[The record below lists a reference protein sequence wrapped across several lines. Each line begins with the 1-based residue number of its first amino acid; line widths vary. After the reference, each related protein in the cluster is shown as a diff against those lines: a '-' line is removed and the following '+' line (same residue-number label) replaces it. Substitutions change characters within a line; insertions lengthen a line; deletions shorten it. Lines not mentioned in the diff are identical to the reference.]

1 MRWTHSTRI
10 DAPVDVV
17 WQLTT
22 DVEAWPATT
31 PTMQS
36 VQRLDDGP
44 LRVGSRAR
52 IKQPGQ
58 AEAVWTVTRLE
69 PGREFS
75 WETRRRGIVLTGSHT
90 VAADG
95 EGCRNTLALDATGP
109 LAVPLG
115 LVLGAMFR
123 RVLRTENAGF
133 KAAAERQV
141 SGAA

>member
-1 MRWTHSTRI
+1 MNWTHSTRI
-10 DAPVDVV
+10 DTPADVV

-36 VQRLDDGP
+36 VKRLDDGP
-44 LRVGSRAR
+44 LRVGSQAR

-75 WETRRRGIVLTGSHT
+75 WESRRHGVVLTGAHT
-90 VAADG
+90 VTADG
-95 EGCRNTLALDATGP
+95 EGCHNTLALDATGP

-115 LVLGAMFR
+115 LVLGAAFR

-141 SGAA
+141 SDAA

>member
-1 MRWTHSTRI
+1 MRWTDSTRI
-10 DAPVDVV
+10 DAPADIV

-36 VQRLDDGP
+36 VKRLDDGP
-44 LRVGSRAR
+44 LRVGSQAR
-52 IKQPGQ
+52 VKQPAQ
-58 AEAVWTVTRLE
+58 AEAVWTVTGLE

-75 WETRRRGIVLTGSHT
+75 WETTRRGLVLTGTHT
-90 VAADG
+90 VTADG
-95 EGCRNTLALDATGP
+95 SRCHNTLALDATGA

-115 LVLGAMFR
+115 LVLGAAFR

-133 KAAAERQV
+133 KAAAERQA
-141 SGAA
+141 SGAG

>member
-10 DAPVDVV
+10 GAPADVV

-36 VQRLDDGP
+36 VKRLDDGP

-52 IKQPGQ
+52 VKQPAQ
-58 AEAVWTVTRLE
+58 PEAVWTVSRLE

-75 WETRRRGIVLTGSHT
+75 WQSRRRGLVLTGTHT
-90 VAADG
+90 VTADG

-109 LAVPLG
+109 LAVLLG
-115 LVLGAMFR
+115 LVLGPAFR
-123 RVLRTENAGF
+123 HALRAENAGF
-133 KAAAERQV
+133 KAAAEQEV

>member
-1 MRWTHSTRI
+1 VRWTHSTRI
-10 DAPVDVV
+10 DAPADVV

-36 VQRLDDGP
+36 VKRLDDGP
-44 LRVGSRAR
+44 LRVDSQAR

-69 PGREFS
+69 PGHEFS
-75 WETRRRGIVLTGSHT
+75 WESRRRGLVLTGTHT
-90 VAADG
+90 VTADG
-95 EGCRNTLALDATGP
+95 SNCRNTLVLDATGP
-109 LAVPLG
+109 LAAPLG
-115 LVLGAMFR
+115 LVFGAVFR

-133 KAAAERQV
+133 KAAAERPV

>member
-10 DAPVDVV
+10 EAPVDVV

-44 LRVGSRAR
+44 LQVGSRALV
-52 IKQPGQ
+52 KQPAQ
-58 AEAVWTVTRLE
+58 AAAVWTVTRLE
-69 PGREFS
+69 PGHEFS
-75 WETRRRGIVLTGSHT
+75 WQSRRRGLVLTGTHT
-90 VAADG
+90 VTADG
-95 EGCRNTLALDATGP
+95 AGCRNTLVLDATGP

-115 LVLGAMFR
+115 LLLGAAFR
-123 RVLRTENAGF
+123 RVLRTENTGF
-133 KAAAERQV
+133 RSAAERQV
-141 SGAA
+141 SGAT

>member
-10 DAPVDVV
+10 DAPADVV

-36 VQRLDDGP
+36 VKRLDEGP
-44 LRVGSRAR
+44 LQVGSTAR
-52 IKQPGQ
+52 IKQPAQ

-75 WETRRRGIVLTGSHT
+75 WESRRRGLVLTGTHT
-90 VAADG
+90 VTADG
-95 EGCRNTLALDATGP
+95 TNCRNTLVLDAGGP
-109 LAVPLG
+109 LAIPLG
-115 LVLGAMFR
+115 LALGPAFR

-133 KAAAERQV
+133 KAAAERRI
-141 SGAA
+141 SGTA